1 MKYFTPEEANNLI
14 PRLEEL
20 ISLLRASL
28 EELLANQVAAE
39 ALTNSE
45 SPPGGNGHSIHLE
58 SRARALQAER
68 RQIEGHLQQGLDEAS
83 SLGIEIKDINAGLA
97 DFRTLRGGRE
107 VYLCWRMGE
116 QSIEYWHELDT
127 GYGGRERL

>member
-1 MKYFTPEEANNLI
+1 MKYFTPEEANNLV
-14 PRLEEL
+14 PKLEEL

-39 ALTNSE
+39 ALE

-58 SRARALQAER
+58 SRARALQTER
-68 RQIEGHLQQGLDEAS
+68 REIEGRLQQGLDEAS
-83 SLGIEIKDINAGLA
+83 SLCIEIKDINAGLA
-97 DFRTLRGGRE
+97 DFRTLRDGRE

-116 QSIEYWHELDT
+116 QSIDYWHELDT